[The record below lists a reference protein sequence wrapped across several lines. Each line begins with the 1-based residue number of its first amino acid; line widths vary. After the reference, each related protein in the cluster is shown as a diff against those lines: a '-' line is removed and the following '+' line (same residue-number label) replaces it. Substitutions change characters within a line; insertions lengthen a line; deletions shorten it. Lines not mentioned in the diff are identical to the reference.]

1 MPFLKMVDAP
11 LPVENSKGM
20 TTGVTHCSKRG
31 DSTVPTY
38 IGIWNDSVS
47 YLQGG
52 GGAPTYH
59 NTTILAQHATYKS
72 FYLLN

>member
-47 YLQGG
+47 YVQGG
-52 GGAPTYH
+52 GGGPTY
-59 NTTILAQHATYKS
+59 NTTIIAQHATYKS
-72 FYLLN
+72 SYLLN